1 MSQFKQVVNKTLKPY
16 NKPLAEV
23 DHQNS
28 VDLMLQ
34 CKLFYLIYSLPD
46 LTHFILQYWN
56 SILQTAIVQK
66 KK

>member
-16 NKPLAEV
+16 IKPLAEI

-34 CKLFYLIYSLPD
+34 RKLFYLIYSLSD

-56 SILQTAIVQK
+56 SILQTAIVPK